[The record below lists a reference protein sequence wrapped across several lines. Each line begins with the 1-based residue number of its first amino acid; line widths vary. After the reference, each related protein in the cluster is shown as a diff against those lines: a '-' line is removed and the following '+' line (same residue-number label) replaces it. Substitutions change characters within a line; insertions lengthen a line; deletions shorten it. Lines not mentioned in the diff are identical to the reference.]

1 MTKTSLGLFSFLFLL
16 LSCSEEQVIKDT
28 NHDKSTEVRFRSTVE
43 NLTKASGTTW
53 SQNDNIGIYMF
64 KSGSSLDDNSI
75 INNGENIQYVTEY
88 GNGYFVTANTK
99 LEYPEDGSNV
109 DFIAYYPYKAQ
120 VNDFVYKVDVS
131 NQNDLENIDLLYS
144 DNLTERN
151 INSPVGNL
159 QFAHQL
165 SYLTLNLKS
174 TDGTQFTYTSATIN
188 GIKDKADFNLKDGTL
203 TITSQETT
211 SIPMHVTLTST
222 GANAEAILIPQQ
234 LNGDLSLTLKIGN
247 KEKDITIPGFTELIA
262 GTRHSYTVNISN
274 CGSQLDPEATD
285 YERWRET
292 PVITKS
298 QIEDDNLVYIR
309 HYMENGMKDPVTGKA
324 LRNYCMLYDKTLKF
338 SYWVAYPL
346 FLDCIGTSGRT
357 DEWAFDPSISTSW
370 QVDLS
375 SGFNE
380 NGYDRGHQIPSGD
393 RTKDNQMNEPTFY
406 YTNMTPQKAY
416 LNQRVWANLET
427 KVRGWA
433 SGTDTIYVVTGAIP
447 PQTNIQYTKK
457 GMAIPEYYFK
467 ALARKVNGTYR
478 SIAFRF
484 DNKDYDTSTD
494 LWSGKMTVAELEEM
508 TGFTFFPTL
517 NVDKTQIDSSW
528 N

>member
-16 LSCSEEQVIKDT
+16 LSCSEEQVTKDINT
-28 NHDKSTEVRFRSTVE
+28 NKSSEVKFKSTVD
-43 NLTKASGTTW
+43 NLTKASGTSW
-53 SQNDNIGIYMF
+53 SENDYIGVYMF
-64 KSGSSLDDNSI
+64 ESGTSLDESNI
-75 INNGENIQYVTEY
+75 IGNGKNIQYVTEY
-88 GNGYFVTANTK
+88 GNGYFVTANTR

-109 DFIAYYPYKAQ
+109 DFVAYYPYKAQ
-120 VNDFVYKVDVS
+120 IDNFIYKVDVS
-131 NQNDLENIDLLYS
+131 DQNDLEKIDLLYS
-144 DNLTERN
+144 NNLTGRN
-151 INSPVGNL
+151 ISSPMGNL
-159 QFAHQL
+159 QFTHQL

-174 TDGTQFTYTSATIN
+174 TDGAQFTYASATIN
-188 GIKDKADFNLKDGTL
+188 GIQSQADFDLKNGTL
-203 TITSQETT
+203 SITSQEV
-211 SIPMHVTLTST
+211 SNIPMHVTLTST
-222 GANAEAILIPQQ
+222 GATAEAILVPQQ
-234 LNGDLSLTLKIGN
+234 LNESLSVTLRIGN
-247 KEKDITIPGFTELIA
+247 KEKSITIPGITEFVA
-262 GTRHSYTVNISN
+262 GTRHTYTINVSN
-274 CGSQLDPEATD
+274 SGSQLDPEATN

-298 QIEDDNLVYIR
+298 QFEDDNLIYIK
-309 HYMENGMKDPVTGKA
+309 HFMENGMKDPVSGNA

-338 SYWVAYPL
+338 AYWVAYPL

-370 QVDLS
+370 QADLS

-393 RTKDNQMNEPTFY
+393 RTRDNQMNEPTFY
-406 YTNMTPQKAY
+406 YTNMTPQKSY

-433 SGTDTIYVVTGAIP
+433 SGTDTVYVVTGAIP
-447 PQTNIQYTKK
+447 PKTNIQYTKK
-457 GMAIPEYYFK
+457 GMAVPEYYFK
-467 ALARKVNGTYR
+467 ALARKINGTYR

-484 DNKDYDTSTD
+484 ENKDYDSSTD